1 MPQLSANDIRIRYDD
16 FGSGPPVFLTHG
28 FSATGSMWEPQ
39 RAALADYRLITWDMR
54 GHGHTEAPE
63 DPAQYSSELT
73 VTDMKAIMD
82 SLGVDRAVVG
92 GLSLGGVMSMH
103 FYATYPEMV
112 RALVIADSGP
122 GFRSEGP
129 RKEWNDFCEQRA
141 TELEEKGLD
150 ALVNPSAEVQR
161 AKTEH
166 QSAPGIAHA
175 ARGMMAQSGTRLMD
189 LLPEIEV
196 PTLVIVGDRD
206 EPFLGAANYMT
217 KKIPGARLEII
228 EDAGHASNI
237 DQPEAF
243 NAVLL
248 DFLASLP
255 EA

>member
-1 MPQLSANDIRIRYDD
+1 MSELSANDITIRYDD
-16 FGSGPPVFLTHG
+16 FGAGPPVFLTHG

-63 DPAQYSSELT
+63 DPAQYSSDLT
-73 VTDMKAIMD
+73 VADMKAIMD
-82 SLGVDRAVVG
+82 SLGVERAVVG

-103 FYATYPEMV
+103 FYAAHPEMV
-112 RALVIADSGP
+112 RALIIADSGP
-122 GFRSEGP
+122 GFRSDAP
-129 RKEWNDFCEQRA
+129 RKAWNDHCEERA
-141 TELEEKGLD
+141 KELEEKGLD
-150 ALVNPSAEVQR
+150 ALASTSAEVVR

-166 QSAPGIAHA
+166 QSAQGIAHA

-189 LLPEIEV
+189 LLPEIKV

-217 KKIPGARLEII
+217 RKIPGARLEII
-228 EDAGHASNI
+228 GDAGHASNI